1 MKIKINKQSQKGFSL
16 IELVVVVSVLSILAS
31 ISIPFFGGIT
41 RRARQSVAASH
52 VDALL
57 KAANIY
63 KIKNG
68 RFPNT
73 WEEVADT
80 YEDGYMEDVY
90 ETCAVYNSQCNGNEK
105 AIVNGQYIIA
115 FWAENAKFGISVSR
129 FNNIGPTS
137 QNMHVMG
144 CASPQVGG
152 ALYLFKEGSYYQG
165 KPWNRGILD
174 NNDNELDLCQDFS

>member
-1 MKIKINKQSQKGFSL
+1 MNANNKINSDGFSL
-16 IELVVVVSVLSILAS
+16 VELVVVVAVLSILAS
-31 ISIPFFGGIT
+31 IAIPFFGGIT

-57 KAANIY
+57 KAATIY

-73 WEEVADT
+73 WEQVAET
-80 YEDGYMEDVY
+80 YSDGYMEDVY

-115 FWAENAKFGISVSR
+115 FWAENEKFGISVSR
-129 FNNIGPTS
+129 FNNVGPTS

-144 CASPQVGG
+144 CASSKVGS
-152 ALYLFKEGSYYQG
+152 AIYLFKEGSYYQG

-174 NNDNELDLCQDFS
+174 NDYNEMDLCQDFS